1 MHTFLTRLEPQDR
14 VLLVGDARQHQA
26 VDAGRPYEQLQD
38 AGMAV
43 ARLHDIKRQRDPAL
57 KAVVERLSDG
67 QVRDAVRRLEAQGRV
82 HAMPEPDDRLR
93 AVASA
98 YAANPAGT
106 IVVSPDNQSRG
117 QLNTR
122 IRAALQ
128 ETGHVG
134 REDRPITVLVPRQD
148 LMGVDR
154 RWAGHYATG
163 DVVRYGRGSPEHALD
178 AGAYARVTAIDGAH
192 NTLTVARGDG
202 SSVTYDPRRL
212 QGVTVYREVERTFAV
227 GDRVQ
232 FTAPF
237 RTAKIANREMGT
249 ITAMTDRQEMRIR
262 TDSGKTVKFNV
273 DSKAHGPRA
282 HRHLDHG
289 YAVTSYSSQG
299 LTADRVLLYIDSEQA
314 GERLVNQRLAYVALS
329 RGRHDAQI
337 YTDDRDRL
345 STALS
350 RAVSKS
356 SAHAVK
362 SAEQTPQR
370 DRSPS
375 RYSAL
380 RHTTTIDAGMT
391 PSRVE
396 RERTVADVTPRS
408 TTPRLSTEELQRA
421 REYLARPETQQYL
434 RAREVL
440 HTRTPQPRAAIAI
453 EVRHVATVF
462 RELGGERGSRSVS
475 TPAATVRLPSTKR
488 VMEAAVAVANGEVSG
503 ANRLG
508 VTASQRV
515 ARGSQQTPGHAT
527 GHGRA

>member
-1 MHTFLTRLEPQDR
+1 M
-14 VLLVGDARQHQA
+14 LLVGDARQHQA

-57 KAVVERLSDG
+57 KAVVERLSEG
-67 QVRDAVRRLEAQGRV
+67 EVRDAVRRLEAQGRV

-93 AVASA
+93 AVAAA

-148 LMGVDR
+148 LTGVDR
-154 RWAGHYATG
+154 RWAGHYETG
-163 DVVRYGRGSPEHALD
+163 DVVRYTRGSPEHALE
-178 AGAYARVTAIDGAH
+178 AGAYARVTAVDGAQ
-192 NTLTVARGDG
+192 NTLTVTRGDG
-202 SSVTYDPRRL
+202 RSVTYDPRRL

-249 ITAMTDRQEMRIR
+249 ITAMTDRQDMRVR
-262 TDSGKTVKFNV
+262 TDTGKTVKFSV
-273 DSKAHGPRA
+273 DPTAEGPRA
-282 HRHLDHG
+282 HRHVDHG

-314 GERLVNQRLAYVALS
+314 GERLVNQRLAYVAFS

-350 RAVSKS
+350 RDVSKS
-356 SAHAVK
+356 SAHSVR

-370 DRSPS
+370 DRSSS
-375 RYSAL
+375 RHSAL
-380 RHTTTIDAGMT
+380 RDTTTIDAGMT
-391 PSRVE
+391 RTSGE
-396 RERTVADVTPRS
+396 RERTIADAMPRS
-408 TTPRLSTEELQRA
+408 PGPRLSAEELQRA
-421 REYLARPETQQYL
+421 GEYLARPETQRYL
-434 RAREVL
+434 RARDVL
-440 HTRTPQPRAAIAI
+440 HTRTPQPRAGR
-453 EVRHVATVF
+453 RH
-462 RELGGERGSRSVS
+462 RSSSRRHRI
-475 TPAATVRLPSTKR
+475 P
-488 VMEAAVAVANGEVSG
+488 
-503 ANRLG
+503 
-508 VTASQRV
+508 
-515 ARGSQQTPGHAT
+515 
-527 GHGRA
+527 